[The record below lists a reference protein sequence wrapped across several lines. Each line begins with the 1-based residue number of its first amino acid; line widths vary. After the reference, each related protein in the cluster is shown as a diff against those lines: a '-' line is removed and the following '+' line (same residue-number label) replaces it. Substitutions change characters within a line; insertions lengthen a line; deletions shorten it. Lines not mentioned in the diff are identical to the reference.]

1 MQIKVCGMT
10 DQKNME
16 EVARLGPDFLGFIF
30 HPPSP
35 RDVGGKIAGLRFER
49 LPQGIKKVAV
59 LVNPDLEAA
68 RELVGRYGFDAVQL
82 HGEESPSFCR
92 ELQKDCLV
100 IKSFS
105 VGACLPDHV
114 YEYEESADI
123 FLFDSAGKSRGG
135 NNEAFDHA
143 ILQNYRGQTPFFIA
157 GGISPSHAAS
167 LAGLQALHPA
177 FQKFAGAD
185 LNSRFEIR
193 PGIKDSGL
201 LSTFFEGFKRKGKGQ
216 NTAPDG
222 AKS

>member
-1 MQIKVCGMT
+1 MT

-16 EVARLGPDFLGFIF
+16 EVARLGPDFLGFVF

-35 RDVGGKIAGLRFER
+35 RDVSGKISGLRFDR

-59 LVNPDLEAA
+59 LVNPELETA
-68 RELVGRYGFDAVQL
+68 RALIGRYGFDAVQL
-82 HGEESPSFCR
+82 HGEESPSLCR

-114 YEYEESADI
+114 CEYEESADI
-123 FLFDSAGKSRGG
+123 FLFDTAGKSRGG
-135 NNEAFDHA
+135 NSEAFDHA
-143 ILQNYRGQTPFFIA
+143 ILKNYGGQTPFFIA
-157 GGISPSHAAS
+157 GGISPAHAAS
-167 LAGLQALHPA
+167 LDGLQALHPA

-193 PGIKDSGL
+193 PGIKDPGL
-201 LSTFFEGFKRKGKGQ
+201 LSAFFEGFKRKGKEQ
-216 NTAPDG
+216 NTVPDG
-222 AKS
+222 TES